1 LPKPVPIQERWATDE
16 WPEEA
21 WERKSPGADTSA
33 LHEASIFAVEFDE
46 KLHPRDRKGRF
57 RKNGGLP
64 DIPPF
69 DPLARWYPRPAGP
82 GKDSW
87 WRDAP
92 GTREEYASA
101 NRYIARDWNHALRVH
116 SDDQLPRFIK
126 DETDKVASL
135 IDKQPNQP
143 KGKHFWRGLST
154 SGLLDPNTL
163 KVGDE
168 IKDDGFLSVTED
180 LSLAAAFEE
189 HSLAHGGSEGVMLRI
204 NLTKPKPAFEAQT
217 VMRKEED
224 EGFFD
229 GQFQS
234 YDEFED
240 YLWSEMVF
248 ARHSKMVVT
257 GVGEMDVPVAE
268 WPDPPT
274 AETRKVKVLD
284 VDLS

>member
-1 LPKPVPIQERWATDE
+1 M
-16 WPEEA
+16 
-21 WERKSPGADTSA
+21 
-33 LHEASIFAVEFDE
+33 
-46 KLHPRDRKGRF
+46 
-57 RKNGGLP
+57 
-64 DIPPF
+64 
-69 DPLARWYPRPAGP
+69 
-82 GKDSW
+82 
-87 WRDAP
+87 
-92 GTREEYASA
+92 A
-101 NRYIARDWNHALRVH
+101 NSYIARDWNRALRTH
-116 SDDQLPRFIK
+116 SDDQLPGFIK
-126 DETDKVASL
+126 EETDKVASL
-135 IDKQPNQP
+135 IDKQADQP

-154 SGLLDPNTL
+154 SGLLDPSTL

-204 NLTKPKPAFEAQT
+204 NLTKPKPAFEAET
-217 VMRKEED
+217 VMRKEEA
-224 EGFFD
+224 EGAFD
-229 GQFQS
+229 GMFP
-234 YDEFED
+234 DAGAFDD

-248 ARHSKMVVT
+248 PRHSKMVVT